1 MNYSKDQY
9 EMTQESIAEAM
20 YLNKSTVGDIQKK
33 ALEKMRKILEERGI
47 SAKDLLE
54 DK

>member
-9 EMTQESIAEAM
+9 EMTQESIADEM
-20 YLNKSTVGDIQKK
+20 FLTKSTVGDIQKR
-33 ALEKMRKILEERGI
+33 ALEKMRKILEDRGI

>member
-1 MNYSKDQY
+1 
-9 EMTQESIAEAM
+9 MTQESIAEAM
-20 YLNKSTVGDIQKK
+20 YLNKSTVCDIQKK
-33 ALEKMRKILEERGI
+33 ALEKMRKILAERGI